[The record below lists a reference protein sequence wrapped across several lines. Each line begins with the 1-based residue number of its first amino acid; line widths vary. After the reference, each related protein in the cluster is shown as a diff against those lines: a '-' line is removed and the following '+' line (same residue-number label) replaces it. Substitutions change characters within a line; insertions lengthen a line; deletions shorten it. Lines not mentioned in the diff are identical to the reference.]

1 MKIQVA
7 IVEDDKNYNN
17 TLKKVINYN
26 DNMCCVG
33 QFFSGKAALEHLPSL
48 NPEIVLMDLQL
59 YDSWGTDVIRTLKS
73 EGSKM
78 TFIVCTNHDSD
89 DKVFDALRSGA
100 VGYLVKG
107 ESLQNITSA
116 IINAYTGGTPMSNHV
131 AKKVLKHFQN
141 QEEDLSLINE
151 LTPTEKTI
159 LLAIAE
165 GLQYKEIAAKKNI
178 STETVKKHMTNI
190 YKKLDVNNKVE
201 AINKLNLNKA

>member
-33 QFFSGKAALEHLPSL
+33 QFFSGNAALEHLPTL
-48 NPEIVLMDLQL
+48 NPDIVLMDLQL
-59 YDSWGTDVIRTLKS
+59 YDSWGTNIIRTLKS
-73 EGSKM
+73 QNSKM
-78 TFIVCTNHDSD
+78 IFIVCTNHDD
-89 DKVFDALRSGA
+89 NDKIFDALRSGA
-100 VGYLVKG
+100 IGYLVKG

-116 IINAYTGGTPMSNHV
+116 IMNAFAGGTPMSNHV
-131 AKKVLKHFQN
+131 AKTVLKHFQN
-141 QEEDLSLINE
+141 QEEDLSLIND

-159 LLAIAE
+159 LLSIAD

-178 STETVKKHMTNI
+178 STETVKKHIANI